1 MIDYTRWVTSWP
13 ASDPLVTAVGGIRLN
28 LDADGNRNSADT
40 VWNDTYSRTANQLVN
55 GDNGPNP
62 LAGGGGKS
70 VVFGRPSY
78 QNTVRG
84 VVGSHRGVPDIS
96 MSAAWAR

>member
-1 MIDYTRWVTSWP
+1 MLRYGEQSCIWRTGYGT
-13 ASDPLVTAVGGIRLN
+13 RLN
-28 LDADGNRNSADT
+28 LDASGNRTSADT

-62 LAGGGGKS
+62 LAAGGGKS

-78 QNTVRG
+78 QNGVRSA
-84 VVGSHRGVPDIS
+84 VGAKRAQTGD
-96 MSAAWAR
+96 